1 MAMPPTSVIIGP
13 QSARLSSSN
22 NGMCRNKQTP
32 RDLDNGPLARQANPE
47 SVTKGQPRRHKA
59 ISELKAQN
67 APTARSVTLLHQDK
81 SREDKPL
88 ACFANSMAPTSPTP
102 FLLLKE
108 MFLSFRQQME
118 MAHKPASVTSGG
130 STPWGS
136 SSSSIRLRWALR
148 FRDSRSGQD
157 RAMRSRAG
165 SSDEVEVGV
174 GDGRGGLEGGEIG
187 EAGKESGE
195 VMGVED
201 AEGGTGEGL
210 DAAPPPADAGAGLA
224 VPPTDDAPQHQPQ
237 LVVAESLHH
246 PRLLLNTSH
255 KAEQVTIKW
264 RLKLTRVKFNEHRPE
279 KTSPIIAQ
287 IIVENPMYSSS

>member
-1 MAMPPTSVIIGP
+1 MLRQFDGTHVADSLPPP
-13 QSARLSSSN
+13 Q
-22 NGMCRNKQTP
+22 
-32 RDLDNGPLARQANPE
+32 RDVFKFPAADGDGAQAGVSDVRRFDALGLFVELD
-47 SVTKGQPRRHKA
+47 
-59 ISELKAQN
+59 
-67 APTARSVTLLHQDK
+67 
-81 SREDKPL
+81 
-88 ACFANSMAPTSPTP
+88 
-102 FLLLKE
+102 
-108 MFLSFRQQME
+108 
-118 MAHKPASVTSGG
+118 PAAVGVEVQG
-130 STPWGS
+130 
-136 SSSSIRLRWALR
+136 
-148 FRDSRSGQD
+148 FKV
-157 RAMRSRAG
+157 RAG